1 MNRRGRIFLNF
12 SSWRKIR
19 NRIKNLKGTD
29 WLIVLLVGVLL
40 LVVALPTGSTTGN
53 GTTSDASGS
62 AQGSGGT
69 TKAGS
74 GIGTGSTANSGGTTN
89 SSATANY
96 GGDGDRSIEDELADI
111 LSSMEGVG
119 KVKVMITWKGEEGS
133 DVEGVFVVAE
143 GAGNATVCADILSAV
158 QSLFSIEAHKITI
171 AKMSVSEGAN

>member
-1 MNRRGRIFLNF
+1 LNF

-19 NRIKNLKGTD
+19 SRIKNLKGTD

-40 LVVALPTGSTTGN
+40 LVVALPTGSSTGS
-53 GTTSDASGS
+53 GTSSDATGY
-62 AQGSGGT
+62 AQGSGS
-69 TKAGS
+69 A
-74 GIGTGSTANSGGTTN
+74 ANSGGAAN

-96 GGDGDRSIEDELADI
+96 GTDAEAGDQSIEAELADI
-111 LSSMEGVG
+111 LSCMEGVG
-119 KVKVMITWKGEEGS
+119 KVKVMITWKGGEGS

-143 GAGNATVCADILSAV
+143 GAQNATVCADILSAV

>member
-1 MNRRGRIFLNF
+1 LNF
-12 SSWRKIR
+12 SSWRKIH

-40 LVVALPTGSTTGN
+40 LVVAIPTGSSTG
-53 GTTSDASGS
+53 GGQTSDASEY
-62 AQGSGGT
+62 AQGSGTTAKSGGMANSSTTASSITGSSTKSGT
-69 TKAGS
+69 TAS
-74 GIGTGSTANSGGTTN
+74 NAE
-89 SSATANY
+89 AAEW
-96 GGDGDRSIEDELADI
+96 SIEEELADI

-143 GAGNATVCADILSAV
+143 GAGNAAVCADILSAV